1 MNLESFEVGFNIPA
15 KVGMD
20 VNEIQT
26 PSLIIDYKIF
36 EDNISKMKEF
46 VLNNN
51 VKLRPHAK
59 MHKSVDVAKYQIDNG
74 GAHGICCQ
82 KISEAEIFVRAGI
95 KDILTLNQEG
105 ETFLF
110 RAL

>member
-36 EDNISKMKEF
+36 YNEICYNDCSISASEKII
-46 VLNNN
+46 NT
-51 VKLRPHAK
+51 
-59 MHKSVDVAKYQIDNG
+59 
-74 GAHGICCQ
+74 IC
-82 KISEAEIFVRAGI
+82 
-95 KDILTLNQEG
+95 
-105 ETFLF
+105 FLSKVC
-110 RAL
+110 RQD

>member
-36 EDNISKMKEF
+36 ENNILKMRRGNNAF
-46 VLNNN
+46 SGFSLNNN
-51 VKLRPHAK
+51 VVTPMA
-59 MHKSVDVAKYQIDNG
+59 
-74 GAHGICCQ
+74 
-82 KISEAEIFVRAGI
+82 
-95 KDILTLNQEG
+95 
-105 ETFLF
+105 FLF
-110 RAL
+110 RCLSK